1 VADALTPR
9 ATTPTGRR
17 PTSPL
22 EPWRTRWRAWAA
34 GHETLLRRLAVARV
48 TALWLSLAYVAAVYV
63 AVPETRPG
71 LRAWLGCYWLLVLW
85 FLLARTKTVS
95 WRAYAL
101 LFVVAVPWAGVIAAL
116 TVGLTAAAGDVGGVA
131 ADGPRTAIAAFG
143 EEALKLAPLAVLA
156 AVAPGRV
163 RRFTGADWLLAGVAL
178 GLGFQAFEDLVRR
191 IVVAHEGGAYER
203 LSLLLPQHGPGL
215 DSGFPQYGWSPL
227 AGGSSVP
234 DAGYGGHHVFT
245 GLACAGIGLG
255 VAAWRRSRSRATPQA
270 RAGWL
275 AAAVGTPV
283 ALWALAVL
291 DHFGFNASLRSMA
304 WVQGDDPTV
313 PWPLRAA
320 WQAAGHGYGRAWLL
334 LALLAALTVL
344 DLRRLAAASRT
355 PGADLLTGL
364 PWTTRHPAGMLA
376 RDVAFVATAH
386 AREAGDTLRTALA
399 RGRVAAA
406 MVRLARADAWERAPG
421 ATPSTALVRRAALV
435 ALAGLALAALV
446 VGPWLAHVIG
456 PELTQDGGRFGG
468 GLFGDGTWLAGILDR
483 FAEWWDG
490 RSLGQQIAL
499 GAGVA
504 ALVVLSGGSLGIGL
518 GVSGALTYLAE
529 HGHGAADLTRDPRRA
544 VRSYLTTT
552 TPAGFALDAAGLAL
566 TFAPAR
572 VAGLGGSSVRTVV
585 DDYAGD
591 ATTWAASRR
600 QNLQLLPGA
609 EGPPPL
615 DVGELAAL
623 RYYTGRGY
631 ARVNLTLRGGT
642 PMVPEVAGRIDAL
655 SSALR
660 KLPDHIG
667 WVHRGAD
674 LTPGQLGRYRPGA
687 VIREQPFT
695 STAVLAEDRFSGNT
709 HFVIRSYSGRDVA
722 TYSQVPA
729 EREVLFDRATSFK
742 VMENSYDKLAG
753 EHVVVLMEVP

>member
-1 VADALTPR
+1 MADALT
-9 ATTPTGRR
+9 AAPTASPAAG
-17 PTSPL
+17 PL
-22 EPWRTRWRAWAA
+22 EQWRTRWRAWAA
-34 GHETLLRRLAVARV
+34 AHETLLRRLAVARV
-48 TALWLSLAYVAAVYV
+48 TALWLSLGYV
-63 AVPETRPG
+63 AVVYLAFPETRPG
-71 LRAWLGCYWLLVLW
+71 LRAWLGCYWLLILW
-85 FLLARTKTVS
+85 FLLARTKTLS

-101 LFVVAVPWAGVIAAL
+101 LFAVAVPWAGVVAAL

-178 GLGFQAFEDLVRR
+178 GLGFQAFEDLIRR

-203 LSLLLPQHGPGL
+203 LSILLPQHGPGL

-234 DAGYGGHHVFT
+234 DAGYAGHHVFT

-255 VAAWRRSRSRATPQA
+255 LVAWRRSRSRGTPGA
-270 RAGWL
+270 RAGW
-275 AAAVGTPV
+275 AVAAVAVPV
-283 ALWALAVL
+283 ALWLLAVV

-304 WVQGDDPTV
+304 WVEGGDRTV

-320 WQAAGHGYGRAWLL
+320 WQVAGHGYGRAWLL
-334 LALLAALTVL
+334 LALLAALVAL

-364 PWTTRHPAGMLA
+364 PWTARHPAGLLA
-376 RDVAFVATAH
+376 RDLGFVVTAH
-386 AREAGDTLRTALA
+386 AREPGDSLRTALA
-399 RGRVAAA
+399 RGRVAGS
-406 MVRLARADAWERAPG
+406 MVRLARTEAWERAPG
-421 ATPSTALVRRAALV
+421 ATPSAVQVRRVALV
-435 ALAGLALAALV
+435 ALAALAVAALV
-446 VGPWLAHVIG
+446 AGPWLAHAIG
-456 PELTQDGGRFGG
+456 PTLTDGGR
-468 GLFGDGTWLAGILDR
+468 FGDGTWLAGLLDR
-483 FAEWWDG
+483 FAAWWDG
-490 RSLGQQIAL
+490 NSFGQQLAL

-504 ALVVLSGGSLGIGL
+504 ALVVLSGGSLGAGL
-518 GVSGALTYLAE
+518 GASGALTYLAE
-529 HGHGAADLTRDPRRA
+529 HGHGAADLSRDPRRA

-566 TFAPAR
+566 TFAPSR
-572 VAGLGGSSVRTVV
+572 VAGLGGRSVRTVV
-585 DDYAGD
+585 DDFAGD
-591 ATTWAASRR
+591 TTTWAASRR
-600 QNLQLLPGA
+600 RNLELLPGA

-615 DVGELAAL
+615 DVGELAAI

-631 ARVNLTLRGGT
+631 ARVNLTLRGAT
-642 PMVPEVAGRIDAL
+642 PMVPEMAGRIDAL

-667 WVHRGAD
+667 WVHRGAE
-674 LTPGQLGRYRPGA
+674 LTPGQLARYRPGA
-687 VIREQPFT
+687 VIREHPFT
-695 STAVLAEDRFSGNT
+695 STAVMAEDRFSGNT
-709 HFVIRSYSGRDVA
+709 HFIIRSYSGRDVA

-729 EREVLFDRATSFK
+729 EREVLFDRATRFK
-742 VMENSYDKLAG
+742 VMENTYDKLAD

>member
-1 VADALTPR
+1 VADALTPWP
-9 ATTPTGRR
+9 AAPAGRR

-22 EPWRTRWRAWAA
+22 EQWRTRWRAWAA
-34 GHETLLRRLAVARV
+34 AHETLLRRFAVARV
-48 TALWLSLAYVAAVYV
+48 AALWLGLAYVTTLYV

-71 LRAWLGCYWLLVLW
+71 LRAWLGCYWLLILW
-85 FLLARTKTVS
+85 FLLARTKTLA
-95 WRAYAL
+95 WRTYAL
-101 LFVVAVPWAGVIAAL
+101 LFAVAVPWAGVIAAV
-116 TVGLTAAAGDVGGVA
+116 TVALTAAAGDVGGVA

-156 AVAPGRV
+156 AVAPARV
-163 RRFTGADWLLAGVAL
+163 RRFTGTDWLLTGVAL
-178 GLGFQAFEDLVRR
+178 GLGFQAFEDLIRR

-203 LSLLLPQHGPGL
+203 LSILLPQHGPGL
-215 DSGFPQYGWSPL
+215 ASGFPQYGWSPL
-227 AGGSSVP
+227 AGGSGVAH
-234 DAGYGGHHVFT
+234 AGYAGHHVFT
-245 GLACAGIGLG
+245 GLATAGIGLG
-255 VAAWRRSRSRATPQA
+255 IAAWRHSRTRTTPRA

-275 AAAVGTPV
+275 AAAVAAPV
-283 ALWALAVL
+283 VLWVLAVV

-304 WVQGDDPTV
+304 WVEGADPTV

-334 LALLAALTVL
+334 LALLAGLTVL

-364 PWTTRHPAGMLA
+364 PWTARNPAGLLV
-376 RDVAFVATAH
+376 RDVGFVVTAH
-386 AREAGDTLRTALA
+386 AREAGDTVRTALA
-399 RGRVAAA
+399 RGRVAGS
-406 MVRLARADAWERAPG
+406 MVRMARTEAWERAPG
-421 ATPSTALVRRAALV
+421 ATPSATHVRRAALV
-435 ALAGLALAALV
+435 ALAALALAALV
-446 VGPWLAHVIG
+446 AGPWLAHAIG
-456 PELTQDGGRFGG
+456 PTLTGRAGTG
-468 GLFGDGTWLAGILDR
+468 GLFGDGTWLAGLLDR
-483 FAEWWDG
+483 FAQWWDG
-490 RSLGQQIAL
+490 KSLGQQIAL

-504 ALVVLSGGSLGIGL
+504 ALVVLSGGSLGVGL

-529 HGHGAADLTRDPRRA
+529 HGHGAADLSRDPRRA
-544 VRSYLTTT
+544 VRSYLATT

-572 VAGLGGSSVRTVV
+572 VAGLGGRSVRTVV
-585 DDYAGD
+585 DDFAGD
-591 ATTWAASRR
+591 TTTWAASRR

-615 DVGELAAL
+615 DVGELAAI

-642 PMVPEVAGRIDAL
+642 PMVPEMAGRIDAL
-655 SSALR
+655 STALG

-667 WVHRGAD
+667 WVHRGAE
-674 LTPGQLGRYRPGA
+674 LTPGQLARYRPGA
-687 VIREQPFT
+687 VIREHPFT
-695 STAVLAEDRFSGNT
+695 STAVLAEDRFAGNT
-709 HFVIRSYSGRDVA
+709 HFIVRSYSGRDVA

-729 EREVLFDRATSFK
+729 EREVLFDRATRFK